1 VPAPV
6 EPGERMPSP
15 AAALRRPLSA
25 AAPRLR
31 RPPRR
36 AVLVVLVA
44 LVLAAGAWL
53 WLRDSSLV
61 AVRDVTVTGVSGPQ
75 AQRVRAALAV
85 AARDMTTLHVR
96 LDALRTAVEPYPV
109 VRNLEARP
117 DFPHGLRIVVHEHVA
132 VGALVGPGRRL
143 PVAADGTILRDT
155 PADGLPAIAAA
166 RDPGTETVLDA
177 QTKRFVA
184 FLAAAPGAL
193 RTRVAR
199 VYLGPRGLTAPLT
212 DGPVLYFGD
221 SQRLAAKWAAAT
233 RVLAD
238 ASSRGASYLDLR
250 LPERPA
256 AGGLESPQPQDP
268 PASATPGP

>member
-1 VPAPV
+1 
-6 EPGERMPSP
+6 MPSP
-15 AAALRRPLSA
+15 AAALRRPLSS

-36 AVLVVLVA
+36 AALVALVA
-44 LVLAAGAWL
+44 LVLAAGAWM

-61 AVRDVTVTGVSGPQ
+61 AVRNVTVTGVSGPQ
-75 AQRVRAALAV
+75 AQRVRTALAV

-109 VRNLEARP
+109 VRNLEAKA

-132 VGALVGPGRRL
+132 VGALTSAGRRL

-155 PADGLPAIAAA
+155 PADGLPAIAAR

-184 FLAAAPGAL
+184 FLAAAPGPL
-193 RTRVAR
+193 RARVAR

-221 SQRLAAKWAAAT
+221 SHRLAAKWAAAT

-238 ASSRGASYLDLR
+238 ASSRGATYLDLR

-256 AGGLESPQPQDP
+256 AGGLEARQPQAP
-268 PASATPGP
+268 SITGTPAP